1 MKSIFI
7 TVFILLFLLM
17 AVSTYYK
24 KEYFEDYCSQN
35 NTCSSCANS
44 SGCSWCPSAKRCLS
58 STSLRSTDKKCNQL
72 NTISSAFLCNTR
84 GTIDTIDM
92 NDMNSHNQQHDF
104 TLYNGQIADRV
115 RPPNV
120 YMNRDIEYSPE
131 TVMSNVTNMRND
143 LQLYQQQLPFIVASS
158 VENNISPMV
167 KGILSDNYYIQV

>member
-58 STSLRSTDKKCNQL
+58 STSLRSTDKKCNQM

-84 GTIDTIDM
+84 GTIDMNDTIDS
-92 NDMNSHNQQHDF
+92 NSHNQQHDF

>member
-58 STSLRSTDKKCNQL
+58 STSLRSTDKKCNQM

-84 GTIDTIDM
+84 GMIDMNDM